1 MSRLT
6 TRATLNNGSSE
17 RRRSDF
23 REPQRNMR
31 NTAAW
36 PSFKR
41 VFTGDKRCHRAFLCC
56 GDRIAT
62 IHDHRAASPIL
73 AGSPLIGR
81 AVQKFFDVRHLKS
94 VFTTKNGI
102 LII

>member
-1 MSRLT
+1 
-6 TRATLNNGSSE
+6 
-17 RRRSDF
+17 
-23 REPQRNMR
+23 MR

-94 VFTTKNGI
+94 IFTTKKRDFDHLKSALLDFEHIFRG
-102 LII
+102 